1 MAAFANN
8 GVLTVYAT
16 SNTFLITANSFG
28 NAVSTT
34 GLNLSNN
41 IILTVSPINNAIYDA
56 PLGTETSRMSWG

>member
-8 GVLTVYAT
+8 GVLTVYAL